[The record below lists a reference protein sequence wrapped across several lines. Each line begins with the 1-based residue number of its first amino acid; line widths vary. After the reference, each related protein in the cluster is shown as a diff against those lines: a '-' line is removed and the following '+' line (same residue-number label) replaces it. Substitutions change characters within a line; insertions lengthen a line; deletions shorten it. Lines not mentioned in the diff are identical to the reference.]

1 MARIISRRHA
11 EKDDA
16 IYTGRFTFSS
26 HRKLKPKNEPDTSE
40 PKGREE
46 DQS

>member
-11 EKDDA
+11 EKDDE

-26 HRKLKPKNEPDTSE
+26 HPKPKPKNEPDASV
-40 PKGREE
+40 PKGKEE